1 MAHTTGDARPD
12 AVGTLPDG
20 TPHYVPLGEVAADGD
35 LVCCHLCGCWR
46 RSVTAHLRAHGW
58 TKDTYCAA
66 FGLERGQSL
75 EGEAT
80 RKLRAASFSA
90 RLVFEAALREGSARG
105 RARARSGELAADAA
119 AVARGRPMPEQRRR
133 KAREVMTGRRHLASV
148 RASQENAR
156 HHLRQVAA
164 RAASERGY
172 ADIGSLV
179 RARTAQGVSLAAISR
194 EAGLHKDWLS
204 RHLAGLDPETAA
216 AVRARPVAAA
226 ADARWIA
233 VIGAL
238 GFDDVAGYLRDRHLL
253 RHQTVNQIAVEVGLS
268 YHGVESALRRHGL
281 AKVAHAGKR
290 HAASARA
297 AEVAGALGFAT
308 MAEYVAERRREGWTW
323 SALAAE
329 SGQPQS
335 WLRRHSRA
343 RGPGT
348 RSGRG
353 ANRRGSEP
361 AG

>member
-1 MAHTTGDARPD
+1 LAHTTGGARPD

-20 TPHYVPLGEVAADGD
+20 TPHYAPVGELVAEGD
-35 LVCCHLCGCWR
+35 LVRCHLCGCWR

-90 RLVFEAALREGSARG
+90 RLVFETALRDGSARG
-105 RARARSGELAADAA
+105 RARARSGDLARDAA

-133 KAREVMTGRRHLASV
+133 KASEVKAGRRHPASV
-148 RASQENAR
+148 RASQENAQ

-164 RAASERGY
+164 RAASELGY
-172 ADIGSLV
+172 ADSGSLV
-179 RARTAQGVSLAAISR
+179 RVRTAQGVSLAAISR

-204 RHLAGLDPETAA
+204 RHLASLDPETAA

-226 ADARWIA
+226 DARWLA
-233 VIGAL
+233 VIGPL
-238 GFDDVAGYLRDRHLL
+238 GFGDVAGYLRDRHLL
-253 RHQTVNQIAVEVGLS
+253 RHQSVNQIAGEVGLS
-268 YHGVESALRRHGL
+268 YHAVESALRRHRL
-281 AKVAHAGKR
+281 AKVAHAGTR
-290 HAASARA
+290 HAAGARE

-308 MAEYVAERRREGWTW
+308 VADYVAQRRNEGWTW

-335 WLRRHSRA
+335 WLRRHS
-343 RGPGT
+343 
-348 RSGRG
+348 
-353 ANRRGSEP
+353 
-361 AG
+361 